1 MDNAKSY
8 YQLIINITVSEN
20 LRKDKEPV
28 KISENSLIYDFVEN
42 KGFWDIVVAGTMIT
56 LQFVTI
62 SFQIYL

>member
-28 KISENSLIYDFVEN
+28 KISENSPINDFV
-42 KGFWDIVVAGTMIT
+42 
-56 LQFVTI
+56 
-62 SFQIYL
+62 